1 MSIGHDIALPH
12 ERVPHPAVFAI
23 LYIPFGAL
31 SGFVTVALTFM
42 GSASGLSVS
51 DTSLLGAANL
61 LTSWLKWTW
70 APMVDVTLSPK
81 RWYVFATMASALG
94 VFAMAA
100 VPLSQATLPLVCTII
115 ALASLINSVVGM
127 SIEAIMAITTTP
139 EEQGR
144 VSGWFQ
150 VGNLGGGALGGFIGL
165 LLLTHLPAAWMAGAV
180 MAGAFMACCAALQ
193 FVPDVRGH
201 RSESG
206 VAGATWQVC
215 VEVWA
220 MLKTRPGFLSALLC
234 LLPIG
239 TGAAQGVLA
248 QEDIAA
254 YWGAGADEVAF
265 TQGLA
270 ALPVI
275 MLGCFTCGWLC
286 KRFHPRTVYAAVG
299 LGLAAV
305 AIGMALTPV
314 TGTIAIPGGA
324 VFGMP
329 TVGVGQVSY
338 LVWSLT
344 YQFGVGV
351 AYAGFTAVV
360 LSAIGDGSAA
370 TKYSF
375 FASLSNFPIWWLGLL
390 LGRVA
395 DVHLGLGTPATAT
408 DGVVAANGFDVWL
421 AGVLPTLHLPP
432 GATTMLF
439 TEAIL
444 GVLGVALFALVVQA
458 LGKQSPAPQAP
469 GG

>member
-1 MSIGHDIALPH
+1 
-12 ERVPHPAVFAI
+12 
-23 LYIPFGAL
+23 
-31 SGFVTVALTFM
+31 
-42 GSASGLSVS
+42 
-51 DTSLLGAANL
+51 
-61 LTSWLKWTW
+61 
-70 APMVDVTLSPK
+70 
-81 RWYVFATMASALG
+81 
-94 VFAMAA
+94 
-100 VPLSQATLPLVCTII
+100 
-115 ALASLINSVVGM
+115 
-127 SIEAIMAITTTP
+127 
-139 EEQGR
+139 
-144 VSGWFQ
+144 
-150 VGNLGGGALGGFIGL
+150 
-165 LLLTHLPAAWMAGAV
+165 
-180 MAGAFMACCAALQ
+180 
-193 FVPDVRGH
+193 
-201 RSESG
+201 
-206 VAGATWQVC
+206 
-215 VEVWA
+215 